1 MKFTRAGSLGDSTLR
16 EQRHRTLSPVGRKEQ
31 YHGINSLPFGVAC
44 QRHETQ
50 VSLRKS
56 NSVCFLLAL
65 RNSLI
70 PTGAKLRVVF
80 SSRRAHI
87 FLLFRCPK
95 GPENTNYTP
104 QSYANLSFHPEGPRK
119 KSVHRRL
126 PLAFLPKGKGQKPNS
141 RFHIDSLPPFLFFGP
156 SGRKASEP
164 HPFGAKIKFS
174 LLSP

>member
-1 MKFTRAGSLGDSTLR
+1 M
-16 EQRHRTLSPVGRKEQ
+16 GRKEQ

-80 SSRRAHI
+80 SLHFPPLSMSRAFGR
-87 FLLFRCPK
+87 
-95 GPENTNYTP
+95 PENTNYTP
-104 QSYANLSFHPEGPRK
+104 QSYVNLSFYPEGPRK

-126 PLAFLPKGKGQKPNS
+126 AKPNS
-141 RFHIDSLPPFLFFGP
+141 RFHVDSLPPFLFFGP

-164 HPFGAKIKFS
+164 LKIKFS
-174 LLSP
+174 LLSL